1 MKLFRW
7 GKVVTM
13 VKINFDVKKH
23 KLDNG
28 LEVITINKD
37 TQISSINIGVKVGA
51 LNETLSEK
59 GISHYIEHMLFK
71 GTENRT
77 FQKLNDDLEAL
88 GGEYNAYTDYSQT
101 VYSISCLED
110 ELKNAIELLSDMLI
124 SSKFPKEEVEKE
136 RGVILAEIRSS
147 KDSVEDFS
155 FKKINEV
162 AFKKSALRYD
172 VAGLDENVKSFT
184 REELYN
190 YYKKYYI
197 PNNALITMVS
207 SLSHEEAI
215 KEISKQFSNWEKR
228 EVIKIEVEDEKNR
241 DIKKVTTK
249 ENIELCTIIY
259 LFTFYDLDKKYELPL
274 RILNHRLGES
284 ANSLLFR
291 EVRENRGLAY
301 DIYSH
306 LDITQNVKTLYIY
319 TAVDEEDI
327 DDAANAI
334 EEIFKNIKF
343 RKIII
348 GENDLNVMKKVHKT
362 AVISTLEDSV
372 ELCSYILSQ
381 SLEGEDIFEFLND
394 MENLNTITAD
404 EIYEVANKVLNK
416 PTIHILKSS

>member
-1 MKLFRW
+1 
-7 GKVVTM
+7 
-13 VKINFDVKKH
+13 
-23 KLDNG
+23 
-28 LEVITINKD
+28 
-37 TQISSINIGVKVGA
+37 
-51 LNETLSEK
+51 
-59 GISHYIEHMLFK
+59 
-71 GTENRT
+71 
-77 FQKLNDDLEAL
+77 
-88 GGEYNAYTDYSQT
+88 
-101 VYSISCLED
+101 
-110 ELKNAIELLSDMLI
+110 MLI

-172 VAGLDENVKSFT
+172 VAGLDENVKKFT
-184 REELYN
+184 RDELCE
-190 YYKKYYI
+190 YYKRYYR

-215 KEISKQFSNWEKR
+215 KEISEQFSKWEQS
-228 EVIKIEVEDEKNR
+228 EVVKVEVEDEKNR

-306 LDITQNVKTLYIY
+306 LDITQNVKTLYVY

-348 GENDLNVMKKVHKT
+348 GENDLNIMKKVHKT

-381 SLEGEDIFEFLND
+381 SLEGEDIFEFLKD

>member
-1 MKLFRW
+1 
-7 GKVVTM
+7 M

-23 KLDNG
+23 KLENG
-28 LEVITINKD
+28 LELITIKKD

-51 LNETLSEK
+51 LNESLNEK

-88 GGEYNAYTDYSQT
+88 GGEYNAYTDFSQT
-101 VYSISCLED
+101 VYSISCLEE
-110 ELKNAIELLSDMLI
+110 ELKSAIEILSDMLI
-124 SSKFPKEEVEKE
+124 CSKFPEEEIEKE

-162 AFKKSALRYD
+162 AFKNSSLRYD

-184 REELYN
+184 KKELYE

-197 PNNALITMVS
+197 PNNSLITMVS
-207 SLSHEEAI
+207 SLSHEEAFE
-215 KEISKQFSNWEKR
+215 EISKHFSKWEPKER
-228 EVIKIEVEDEKNR
+228 IELVVKDEKNR
-241 DIKKVTTK
+241 NIKKVTTK

-259 LFTFYDLDKKYELPL
+259 LFTFYDLDKNYELPL

-306 LDITQNVKTLYIY
+306 LDITENVRTLYVY

-334 EEIFKNIKF
+334 EEIFKDIKF
-343 RKIII
+343 RNIII

-381 SLEGEDIFEFLND
+381 SLEGEDIFEFLKD
-394 MENLNTITAD
+394 MDRLNTITAD
-404 EIYEVANKVLNK
+404 EIYEVANKVLND

>member
-1 MKLFRW
+1 
-7 GKVVTM
+7 M

-23 KLDNG
+23 KLENG
-28 LEVITINKD
+28 LEVITIKKD
-37 TQISSINIGVKVGA
+37 TQINIGVKVGA
-51 LNETLSEK
+51 LNESLNEK

-88 GGEYNAYTDYSQT
+88 GGEYNAYTDFSQT
-101 VYSISCLED
+101 VYSISCLEE
-110 ELKNAIELLSDMLI
+110 ELKSAIEILSDMLI
-124 SSKFPKEEVEKE
+124 CSKFPEEEIEKE

-147 KDSVEDFS
+147 KDSVEDKKK
-155 FKKINEV
+155 KKINEV
-162 AFKKSALRYD
+162 AFKNSSLRYD

-184 REELYN
+184 KKELYE

-197 PNNALITMVS
+197 PNNSLITMVS
-207 SLSHEEAI
+207 SLSHEEAFE
-215 KEISKQFSNWEKR
+215 EISKHFSKWEPKER
-228 EVIKIEVEDEKNR
+228 IELVVKDEKNR
-241 DIKKVTTK
+241 NIKKVTTK

-259 LFTFYDLDKKYELPL
+259 LFTFYDLDKNYELPL

-306 LDITQNVKTLYIY
+306 LDITENVRTLYVY

-334 EEIFKNIKF
+334 EEIFKDIKF
-343 RKIII
+343 RNIII

-381 SLEGEDIFEFLND
+381 SLEGEDIFEFLKD
-394 MENLNTITAD
+394 MDRLNTITAD
-404 EIYEVANKVLNK
+404 EIYEVANKVLND

>member
-1 MKLFRW
+1 
-7 GKVVTM
+7 M
-13 VKINFDVKKH
+13 VKINFDIKKH
-23 KLDNG
+23 KLENG
-28 LEVITINKD
+28 LEVITIKKD

-51 LNETLSEK
+51 LNESLNEK

-88 GGEYNAYTDYSQT
+88 GGEYNAYTDFSQT
-101 VYSISCLED
+101 VYSISCLEE
-110 ELKNAIELLSDMLI
+110 ELKSAIEILSDMLI
-124 SSKFPKEEVEKE
+124 CSKFPEEEIEKE

-162 AFKKSALRYD
+162 AFKKSSLRYD
-172 VAGLDENVKSFT
+172 VAGLDENVKRFNKK
-184 REELYN
+184 ELYD

-197 PNNALITMVS
+197 PNNSLITMVS
-207 SLSHEEAI
+207 SLSHEEAFE
-215 KEISKQFSNWEKR
+215 EISKHFSNWEAN
-228 EVIKIEVEDEKNR
+228 ENIKLVVKDEKNR
-241 DIKKVTTK
+241 NIKKVTTK

-259 LFTFYDLDKKYELPL
+259 LFTFYDLDKNYELPL

-306 LDITQNVKTLYIY
+306 LDITQNVRTLYVY

-327 DDAANAI
+327 DDATNAI
-334 EEIFKNIKF
+334 EEIFKDIKF
-343 RKIII
+343 RNITI
-348 GENDLNVMKKVHKT
+348 GENDLNIMKKVHKT

-381 SLEGEDIFEFLND
+381 SLEGEDIFEFLKD
-394 MENLNTITAD
+394 MDRLNTITAD
-404 EIYEVANKVLNK
+404 EIYEVANKVLNN

>member
-1 MKLFRW
+1 
-7 GKVVTM
+7 M

-23 KLDNG
+23 KLENG
-28 LEVITINKD
+28 LEVITIKKD

-71 GTENRT
+71 GTEKRT

-88 GGEYNAYTDYSQT
+88 GGEYNAYTDFSQT
-101 VYSISCLED
+101 VYSISCLEE
-110 ELKNAIELLSDMLI
+110 ELKSAIEILSDMLI
-124 SSKFPKEEVEKE
+124 CSKFPEEEIEKE

-147 KDSVEDFS
+147 KDNVEDFS

-162 AFKKSALRYD
+162 AFKESALRYD

-184 REELYN
+184 KKELYE

-207 SLSHEEAI
+207 SLSHEEAFE
-215 KEISKQFSNWEKR
+215 EISKHFSKWEPK
-228 EVIKIEVEDEKNR
+228 ESIKLVVKDEKNR
-241 DIKKVTTK
+241 NIKKVTTK
-249 ENIELCTIIY
+249 DNIELCTIIY

-306 LDITQNVKTLYIY
+306 LDITQNVRTLYVY

-327 DDAANAI
+327 DDAASAI
-334 EEIFKNIKF
+334 EDIFKDIKF

-348 GENDLNVMKKVHKT
+348 GENDLNIMKKVHKT

-381 SLEGEDIFEFLND
+381 SLEGEDIFEFLKD
-394 MENLNTITAD
+394 MDSLNTITAD
-404 EIYEVANKVLNK
+404 EIYEVANKVLNN